1 MCIQLQCF
9 YSALLTV
16 DCLAV
21 ILEDVEDWFPLGEL
35 LGINE
40 KILNSIDD
48 YYSGKEAS
56 SFIYNMVSRWFR
68 EGPEEPIKLLIAG
81 LKSLGKDEISTQ
93 VANLFLFGMNLHYKE
108 LVMSSALIGILSS
121 NFMQAIHGTNGM
133 S

>member
-1 MCIQLQCF
+1 MQLCPS
-9 YSALLTV
+9 SALLTV

-56 SFIYNMVSRWFR
+56 SFIYNMISRWFR
-68 EGPEEPIKLLIAG
+68 EDPEEPIKLLIAG
-81 LKSLGKDEISTQ
+81 LKSLGKDEIATQ
-93 VANLFLFGMNLHYKE
+93 VANLFLFGMTIY
-108 LVMSSALIGILSS
+108 
-121 NFMQAIHGTNGM
+121 
-133 S
+133 